1 MIESIFAEN
10 MFGVKS
16 YYELNVISKSHDSK
30 EITIKSWNG
39 ELKKLK
45 LDDKKKCYVFR
56 EWKKGFSECRD

>member
-56 EWKKGFSECRD
+56 E

>member
-16 YYELNVISKSHDSK
+16 YYELNVISKSNDSK

-45 LDDKKKCYVFR
+45 LDDKKKCYVVNV
-56 EWKKGFSECRD
+56 

>member
-16 YYELNVISKSHDSK
+16 YYELNVISKSNDSK

-39 ELKKLK
+39 KLKKLK
-45 LDDKKKCYVFR
+45 LDDKKKCYVVR
-56 EWKKGFSECRD
+56 EENN